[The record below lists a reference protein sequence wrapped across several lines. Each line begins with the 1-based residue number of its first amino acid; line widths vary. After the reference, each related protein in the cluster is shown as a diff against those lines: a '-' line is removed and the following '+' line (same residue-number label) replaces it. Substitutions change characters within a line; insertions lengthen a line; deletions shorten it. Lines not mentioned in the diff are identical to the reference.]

1 MQIYQKFNKGRRQ
14 DELKNSYF
22 YVEKTSYLNTRLMRK
37 IEKSQ
42 NQADTIAFA
51 IGIILVVILILIYLL

>member
-1 MQIYQKFNKGRRQ
+1 
-14 DELKNSYF
+14 
-22 YVEKTSYLNTRLMRK
+22 MRK

-51 IGIILVVILILIYLL
+51 IGMILVVILILIYLL